1 MPTKRDIKSKL
12 TPGELA
18 LTNTEITPDDSMIAS
33 DVNLTKDLIQRNK
46 KIDCQVFTS
55 SKVETSRRNNEKAL
69 DSKNKDTAKIK

>member
-1 MPTKRDIKSKL
+1 
-12 TPGELA
+12 
-18 LTNTEITPDDSMIAS
+18 MIAS